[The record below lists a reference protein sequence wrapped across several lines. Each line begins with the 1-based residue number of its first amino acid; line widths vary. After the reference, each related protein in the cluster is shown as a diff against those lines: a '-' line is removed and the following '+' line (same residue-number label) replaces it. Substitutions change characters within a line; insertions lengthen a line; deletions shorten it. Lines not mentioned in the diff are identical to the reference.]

1 MDIQTQNSL
10 KHFDTIQ
17 DYLLAAI
24 KTLNHRRLDQT
35 ETLLGPWHANL
46 CINFAL
52 HIVHYVAEWLFWI
65 DINIKAQFQLYNKF
79 V

>member
-1 MDIQTQNSL
+1 MDIQTLNSL

-24 KTLNHRRLDQT
+24 RTLNHRRLDQR

-46 CINFAL
+46 CIFAL
-52 HIVHYVAEWLFWI
+52 HYCTLCRGMVVLDRYKYKGTISIV
-65 DINIKAQFQLYNKF
+65 
-79 V
+79 